1 MNVLH
6 VTGVCKH
13 DNIFEGSTDVR
24 HVKFNGNILAIAMTD
39 GRLCLVD
46 MTSGDI
52 VDRFNAHDK
61 GIHDVFSCISIY
73 CTHYY
78 VSIV

>member
-61 GIHDVFSCISIY
+61 GI
-73 CTHYY
+73 
-78 VSIV
+78 